1 MSYVTANGIRIY
13 HEMHGEGEGI
23 LCIHGTSSSA
33 MIWRQVAVEELARL
47 GRVITYDRR
56 GCTRSE
62 RPEPYQ
68 TSVEEQVE
76 DAAALLTA
84 LDAAPAVVIGRSYG
98 GGIALGLAL
107 RHPGL
112 VRALVLL
119 EPADIVIDGV
129 AEPWEQKLKQTVE
142 QAAASDPDRVAE
154 ALLRSVLDDE
164 QWAAWPDE
172 FKAMVAAN
180 SPAVLAEVRGAPLE
194 VTSGMLAAIG
204 VPTLLVAGE
213 ASPPAFRANNDR
225 LAAAIPDTR
234 TVLVGGGHLIDPGE
248 PSVLEFIGEVL
259 RREQR

>member
-1 MSYVTANGIRIY
+1 MRPRPAC
-13 HEMHGEGEGI
+13 E
-23 LCIHGTSSSA
+23 
-33 MIWRQVAVEELARL
+33 WRKAAVEQLARL

-76 DAAALLTA
+76 DAASLVSA
-84 LDAAPAVVIGRSYG
+84 LDAAPAIVIGRSYG
-98 GGIALGLAL
+98 GGIALGLAM
-107 RHPGL
+107 RHPEL

-119 EPADIVIDGV
+119 EPADMVIDGV
-129 AEPWEQKLKQTVE
+129 AEPWEQDLQRIVE

-180 SPAVLAEVRGAPLE
+180 SPAVLAEVRGAPLQ
-194 VTSGMLAAIG
+194 VTSAMLAATD

-213 ASPPAFRANNDR
+213 TSPPAFRANNDR
-225 LAAAIPDTR
+225 LAAVIPDAR
-234 TVLVGGGHLIDPGE
+234 TVLVGGGHLIDPGD
-248 PSVLEFIGEVL
+248 PGALEFVGEVL
-259 RREQR
+259 RSERG